1 MDQTK
6 KRILYLITQSNFGGA
21 QKYVFDLATN
31 LDKRDFDVAVAAG
44 GNGELFSRLGAAG
57 IKVFELKW
65 LRRSI
70 LNPIADLMA
79 YFEIKKLLETWQ
91 PDVLHL
97 NSSKISVLG
106 ALAARNLP
114 IKVIYTVHGVVFKG
128 SFSWLAKRF
137 FLWAETW
144 TAQFKHKIICVSEY
158 DRALWQR
165 HCVAPPEKLITIHN
179 GIDLNMNFLPKDQA
193 RKIIFNNC
201 ALPDNCHIVGWLGY
215 FYPEKNLLTL
225 LTAAELLLPVQRTK
239 RKNVIFAIIGNGQLE
254 KELKAKVKNS
264 GLQDK
269 ILFFGAIQ
277 EAKQYIKAFDV
288 LTLPST
294 KEGLPYTIME
304 GMAAGVPIVASRV
317 GGIPEMITDNF
328 NGFLISPRD
337 PEALAEKIMQII
349 ENPALARQ
357 FSQNSLQRVKEFS
370 LEKMTMQTQALY

>member
-1 MDQTK
+1 MK
-6 KRILYLITQSNFGGA
+6 KILYLITLSNLGGA
-21 QKYVFDLATN
+21 QKYVLDLATK
-31 LDKRDFDVAVAAG
+31 LDKAAFEVAVATG
-44 GNGELFSRLGAAG
+44 GQEDLLKHLQAAQ
-57 IKVFELKW
+57 IRVFPLKW

-70 LNPIADLMA
+70 FNPIADLMA
-79 YFEIKKLLETWQ
+79 YFEIKKLLKTWQ
-91 PDVLHL
+91 PDVVHL
-97 NSSKISVLG
+97 NSSKISILG

-114 IKVIYTVHGVVFKG
+114 IKVIYTVHGVVFKA

-158 DRALWQR
+158 DRALWQKYR
-165 HCVAPPEKLITIHN
+165 AAPPEKLITIHN
-179 GIDLNMNFLPKDQA
+179 GIDLNINFLPKDQA
-193 RKIIFNNC
+193 QKIIFDGY
-201 ALPDNCHIVGWLGY
+201 ALPDNCQMVGWLGY
-215 FYPEKNLLTL
+215 FYPEKNLFTL
-225 LTAAELLLPVQRTK
+225 LSAAQLLLPTRRAG
-239 RKNVIFAIIGNGQLE
+239 RKNVIFAIIGKGELE
-254 KELKAKVKNS
+254 RELKAKVKNS

-269 ILFFGAIQ
+269 ILFLGAIP

-304 GMAAGVPIVASRV
+304 AMAAGVPIVASRV

-337 PEALAEKIMQII
+337 PEALAEKIMQLI
-349 ENPALARQ
+349 ENPTLSRQ

-370 LEKMTMQTQALY
+370 LEKMIEQTQALY